1 MTRLRLPA
9 GLSLASGVYDVVG
22 EADEARCIGIR
33 DAAGLRVSTPD
44 WDELREVRGVEI
56 ECSRHPGQWWS
67 TSGKTIAADTLRD
80 WRCPDCAWA
89 FRRGLGSL

>member
-9 GLSLASGVYDVVG
+9 GLSLVEGVYDVVG
-22 EADEARCIGIR
+22 EADEARCIGVR
-33 DAAGLRVSTPD
+33 DAAGRRVHTSD
-44 WDELREVRGVEI
+44 WDELRNVRGVEI

-67 TSGKTIAADTLRD
+67 TSGKNIAANTVQD